1 MMTDWRTV
9 AVTPDATLGDA
20 IRRIDESAQQM
31 AVVVDREDKLVGM
44 VTDGDVR
51 RALLRG
57 LHMDAP
63 VVQVMNAQPRSL
75 PIGASRAAQI
85 AEMQQASIRQLPLL
99 DERGRIC
106 ALSTLIEQLAPP
118 RRDNLVVLMAGG
130 LGSRL
135 APLTD
140 DCPKPMLAVGNQ
152 PLLQTILENFIAEGF
167 HRFAFSVNY
176 LSEKVEQHFGNG
188 TAWNVSID
196 YIHEAKRL
204 GTAGALSLLPDR
216 PESPIV
222 VMNGDLLTKVSFTQ
236 MLEFHEHYGADGT
249 MGVRDF
255 EFQVPYGVVTTDAHR
270 IVRVE
275 EKPVQRFFVNA
286 GMYVL
291 SPEAVNMIPADTFY
305 DMPALFS
312 TMLENGR
319 ETAVFP
325 VREYWLDIG
334 HIADYQRANG
344 EFSEV
349 FR

>member
-1 MMTDWRTV
+1 MTINWRTV
-9 AVTPDATLGDA
+9 AIATKATLGDA
-20 IRRIDESAQQM
+20 IRRIDESALQM
-31 AVVVDREDKLVGM
+31 AMVVDEEDKLIGM

-57 LHMDAP
+57 LGMEAS
-63 VVQVMNAQPRSL
+63 VIQVMNANPRSL

-85 AEMQQASIRQLPLL
+85 AVMQKASIRQLPLL
-99 DERGRIC
+99 DEKGRVRAISML
-106 ALSTLIEQLAPP
+106 AEQLTPP

-135 APLTD
+135 SPLTD

-167 HRFAFSVNY
+167 CRFAFSVNY
-176 LSEKVEQHFGNG
+176 LSEKVEKYFGDG
-188 TAWNVSID
+188 AAWNVSID
-196 YIHEAKRL
+196 YIHETKRL
-204 GTAGALSLLPDR
+204 GTAGALSLLPER
-216 PESPIV
+216 PETPIV
-222 VMNGDLLTKVSFTQ
+222 VMNGDLLTKVNFTQ

-249 MGVRDF
+249 MGVRDY
-255 EFQVPYGVVTTDAHR
+255 EFQVPYGVVCTDAHR
-270 IVRVE
+270 IARIE
-275 EKPVQRFFVNA
+275 EKPIQRFFINA

-291 SPEAVNMIPADTFY
+291 SPEAVNLIPSDTFY

-312 TMLENGR
+312 ALVTTGR

-344 EFSEV
+344 DFSEV

>member
-1 MMTDWRTV
+1 MTDWRSV
-9 AVTPDATLGDA
+9 AIAPEATLGDA

-31 AVVVDREDKLVGM
+31 AMVVDADDRLLGM

-57 LHMDAP
+57 LGMDAP
-63 VVQVMNAQPRSL
+63 VAEVMNAHPRSL

-85 AEMQQASIRQLPLL
+85 AEMQRASIRQLPLL
-99 DERGRIC
+99 DEGGRVV
-106 ALSTLIEQLAPP
+106 ALSMLAEQLAPP

-140 DCPKPMLAVGNQ
+140 DCPKPMLSIGNQ

-176 LSEKVEQHFGNG
+176 LSEKVEQHFGDG
-188 TAWNVSID
+188 SAWNVSID
-196 YIHEAKRL
+196 YIHETKRL
-204 GTAGALSLLPDR
+204 GTAGALSLLPQR
-216 PESPIV
+216 PDAPVI
-222 VMNGDLLTKVSFTQ
+222 VMNGDLLTKVSFAQ
-236 MLEFHEHYGADGT
+236 MLEFHDHYGASGT
-249 MGVRDF
+249 MGVRDY
-255 EFQVPYGVVTTDAHR
+255 EFQVPYGVVATDAHR
-270 IVRVE
+270 IARIE
-275 EKPVQRFFVNA
+275 EKPIQRFFVNA

-291 SPEAVNMIPADTFY
+291 SPEALDLIPSDTFY
-305 DMPALFS
+305 DMPTLFS
-312 TMLENGR
+312 TLLENGR

-334 HIADYQRANG
+334 HLADYQRANG

>member
-1 MMTDWRTV
+1 MTNWRTV
-9 AVTPDATLGDA
+9 SIEPDATLGDA

-31 AVVVDREDKLVGM
+31 AMVVDCDDHLLGV

-51 RALLRG
+51 RGLLRG
-57 LHMDAP
+57 LGMDAP
-63 VVQVMNAQPRSL
+63 VTQVMNVNPRTL
-75 PIGASRAAQI
+75 PVGSSQAAQI
-85 AEMQQASIRQLPLL
+85 GEMQRASIRQLPLI
-99 DERGRIC
+99 DEAGRVV
-106 ALSTLIEQLAPP
+106 ALSMLADQLSPP

-140 DCPKPMLAVGNQ
+140 DCPKPMLSIGNQ

-176 LSEKVEQHFGNG
+176 LSEKVEQHFGDG
-188 TAWNVSID
+188 SAWKVSIE
-196 YIHEAKRL
+196 YIHETKRL
-204 GTAGALSLLPDR
+204 GTAGALSLLTER
-216 PESPIV
+216 PEAPVI
-222 VMNGDLLTKVSFTQ
+222 VMNGDLLTKVSFSQ
-236 MLEFHEHYGADGT
+236 MLEFHDHYGASGT

-255 EFQVPYGVVTTDAHR
+255 EFQVPYGVVAIDAHR
-270 IVRVE
+270 IARIE
-275 EKPVQRFFVNA
+275 EKPIQRFFVNA
-286 GMYVL
+286 GIYVL
-291 SPEAVNMIPADTFY
+291 SPEALDLIPSDTFY
-305 DMPALFS
+305 DMPTLFS
-312 TMLENGR
+312 TLLEKGQ

-334 HIADYQRANG
+334 HLADYQRANG